1 MGNHPGN
8 RVNYAVLWDMDG
20 VLVDTGEFHYQSWAE
35 TLSGYGIALDRET
48 FRRSFGMN
56 NAGTLAAFL
65 GHPPEPEALVRIVDD
80 KERAFLKAIAGKA
93 RLLPGVLG
101 TLQLLKAEGAPM
113 AIASSAPEANIQA
126 LVKEL
131 RLQGY
136 FAAILS
142 GSEMPG
148 KPDPAVFLAAA
159 RRLEFPPERCVVVE
173 DSIAGVEA
181 ARRAGMKC
189 IAVTTTNPG
198 EALQAA
204 DIVVSSLA
212 DLEEGAFLR
221 LAAG

>member
-1 MGNHPGN
+1 
-8 RVNYAVLWDMDG
+8 
-20 VLVDTGEFHYQSWAE
+20 
-35 TLSGYGIALDRET
+35 
-48 FRRSFGMN
+48 
-56 NAGTLAAFL
+56 
-65 GHPPEPEALVRIVDD
+65 
-80 KERAFLKAIAGKA
+80 
-93 RLLPGVLG
+93 
-101 TLQLLKAEGAPM
+101 M
-113 AIASSAPEANIQA
+113 AIASSAPDANIQA

-131 RLQGY
+131 GLQDY

-173 DSIAGVEA
+173 DSIAGVKA

-204 DIVVSSLA
+204 DRVVHSLA
-212 DLEEGAFLR
+212 DLEEGAFR
-221 LAAG
+221 NLAAG